1 VTHTFAILGTMMHDG
16 TDDASSQMSVTC
28 IAGAEDQ
35 LCGWKEEN
43 FQEVA
48 AKSTQQKPPEP
59 SFATLTTLDA
69 DANTHVICRL
79 VTGPDIMSV
88 PALASYM
95 HASLMD
101 VFVDQMIW

>member
-1 VTHTFAILGTMMHDG
+1 MQEQPTRFAVGRRRNLKD
-16 TDDASSQMSVTC
+16 V
-28 IAGAEDQ
+28 
-35 LCGWKEEN
+35 
-43 FQEVA
+43 V
-48 AKSTQQKPPEP
+48 AKSTQQKLPEP
-59 SFATLTTLDA
+59 SLASLTTLDA
-69 DANTHVICRL
+69 DANTYVVCRL